1 MNAPVTTAPMPGVRK
16 FRYQGL
22 RVMYQHVPGPLTA
35 IALSVRAGARFDGPL
50 PGMAHMAEHMLFQGT
65 ASLDQLALNRRAAEL
80 GGEHNADT
88 GYENIS
94 LTFEVFNED
103 VGDAL
108 GLLAEQFYRSQF
120 SDARFR
126 KERRVVID
134 EARGRSDDPFERLHN
149 RAWSIFFGGAIAHPV
164 WGNMQSLQRMRAT
177 DVAEFIRRHFTHAR
191 SVLAIVGGI
200 SEPSIRTAV
209 RRYFSHGGPGA
220 EPVAPRVRFGGTGMR
235 RWRGGGGQAY
245 LIKMIAVPPQPHELI
260 AVGLA
265 LDLVGSDP
273 DSRLFQ
279 EIRERLG
286 LGYEVSATLDWGAG
300 WAVATLAAS
309 AARNAADRLHR
320 AVDDTCAQAA
330 SNGFTTEE
338 LLRAR
343 KKLRYRYASLA
354 ESRFDRALALA
365 EGTLSSFPL
374 PEEAERLVSRMPQA
388 HIEAAWRSVLRG
400 RTLTAMLV
408 G

>member
-1 MNAPVTTAPMPGVRK
+1 
-16 FRYQGL
+16 
-22 RVMYQHVPGPLTA
+22 MYQHIPGPLTA
-35 IALSVRAGARFDGPL
+35 IALAVRAGARFDGAF
-50 PGMAHMAEHMLFQGT
+50 PGIAHMAEHMLFQGT
-65 ASLDQLALNRRAAEL
+65 ASLDQLTLNRRAAEL

-108 GLLAEQFYRSQF
+108 GLLAEQFYRSRV
-120 SDARFR
+120 SPERFR

-134 EARGRSDDPFERLHN
+134 EARGRSDDPFDRLHN
-149 RAWSIFFGGAIAHPV
+149 RAWSYFFRGALAHPV
-164 WGNMQSLQRMRAT
+164 WGSMQSLHRMRAS
-177 DVAEFIRRHFTHAR
+177 DVATFIRRHFTHAR

-200 SEPSIRTAV
+200 SESAMRAAV
-209 RRYFSHGGPGA
+209 RRHCSHGQPGV
-220 EPVAPRVRFGGTGMR
+220 EPPPPRVMVGGTGKR

-245 LIKMIAVPPQPHELI
+245 LIKMIAVPPVPQQLI

-265 LDLVGSDP
+265 LDLVGADP

-286 LGYEVSATLDWGAG
+286 LGYDVSASLDWGAG

-309 AARNAADRLHR
+309 AARGAAERLRR
-320 AVDDTCAQAA
+320 AVEETCMRAA
-330 SNGFTTEE
+330 REGFTAEE

-365 EGTLSSFPL
+365 EGTLSGFPL
-374 PEEAERLVSRMPQA
+374 PEDAEQLVSRMPQKQV
-388 HIEAAWRSVLRG
+388 EAAWRDALAG